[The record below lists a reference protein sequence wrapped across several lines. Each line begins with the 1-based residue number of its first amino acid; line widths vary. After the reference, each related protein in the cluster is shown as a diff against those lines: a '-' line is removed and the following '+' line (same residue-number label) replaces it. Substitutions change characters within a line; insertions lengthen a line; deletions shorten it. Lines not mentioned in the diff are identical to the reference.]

1 MADIVINTPA
11 AKTKI
16 TYKPSSK
23 ARALLKNPAMGALLL
38 ARAKIIA
45 ARANGMYSAKGYNT
59 RLKMGHER
67 LRAYVYTSSIHAIR
81 SNVAHDTL
89 KKAVGSSKK

>member
-45 ARANGMYSAKGYNT
+45 ARANGMYAAKGYNM

-67 LRAYVYTSSIHAIR
+67 LRAYVYTGSMHAIR
-81 SNVAHDTL
+81 SNAKHNTL
-89 KKAVGSSKK
+89 QKALGGK

>member
-16 TYKPSSK
+16 SYKPSLRG
-23 ARALLKNPAMGALLL
+23 RALLKNPAMGALLL
-38 ARAKIIA
+38 ARAKVIA
-45 ARANGMYSAKGYNT
+45 ARANGMYDAKGYST
-59 RLKMGHER
+59 RLKMGRER
-67 LRAYVYTSSIHAIR
+67 LRAYVYTSTIHAVR
-81 SNVAHDTL
+81 SNIAHDTL